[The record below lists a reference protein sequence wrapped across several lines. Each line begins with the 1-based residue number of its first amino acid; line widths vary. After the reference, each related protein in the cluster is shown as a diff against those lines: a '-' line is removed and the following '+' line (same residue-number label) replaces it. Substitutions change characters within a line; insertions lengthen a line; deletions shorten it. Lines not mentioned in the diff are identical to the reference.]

1 MKLNLYQ
8 KTALSTIAA
17 TLFLIM
23 VGGIVR
29 AAGAGLGCP
38 DWPKCYGLWIP
49 PMHVSELPPGF
60 DVDSFNAFKTW
71 TEYINRLIGVLV
83 GFFIAANFLTSLRY
97 RKSKPNVT
105 ISSLLALILV
115 LFQAWLGGQVVRSG
129 LASGMITLHMLL
141 AMIIVGVLLY
151 ASFKSKEDFVELRMS
166 HKSKQQFLRL
176 GIIIG
181 VLSIIQMILGTQ
193 VREAIDLVNEGIV
206 ITDRSL
212 WIVHIGVI
220 YKVHRSFSWLLII
233 AIALLSY
240 RVLKFSKY
248 QLGTTT
254 AGLKGFILLGYAI
267 PIGVLSQFIIGVGL
281 QWFDMPRVLQVLH
294 LVGVT
299 FLLSFIFIFV
309 LMLSQRT
316 KVFEVVDS

>member
-212 WIVHIGVI
+212 WIEHIGVI

-267 PIGVLSQFIIGVGL
+267 PISVLSQFIIGVGL

>member
-49 PMHVSELPPGF
+49 PMHVSDLPSGF

-71 TEYINRLIGVLV
+71 TEYVNRLIGVLV
-83 GFFIAANFLTSLRY
+83 GFFIAANFVTSLRY
-97 RKSKPNVT
+97 RRTKPSVT

-151 ASFKSKEDFVELRMS
+151 ASFKSKEDFVELQMS
-166 HKSKQQFLRL
+166 QKLKQQFLQL
-176 GIIIG
+176 GIAIG
-181 VLSIIQMILGTQ
+181 VLSIIQMVLGTQ
-193 VREAIDLVNEGIV
+193 VRESVDVVKMGMGL
-206 ITDRSL
+206 TDRSL
-212 WIVHIGVI
+212 WIEQLGII
-220 YKVHRSFSWLLII
+220 YKIHRSFSWLLII
-233 AIALLSY
+233 TIALLSY
-240 RVLKFSKY
+240 RVYRFSKDQTGRRY
-248 QLGTTT
+248 RVT
-254 AGLKGFILLGYAI
+254 KGFILLGYAI
-267 PIGVLSQFIIGVGL
+267 PIGVISQVMIGIGL
-281 QWFDMPRVLQVLH
+281 QWLGMPGVLQVLH
-294 LVGVT
+294 LLGVA
-299 FLLSFIFIFV
+299 LLLAVIFIFV
-309 LMLSQRT
+309 LVLSQRT
-316 KVFEVVDS
+316 KAFEEVDS

>member
-49 PMHVSELPPGF
+49 PMHVSDLPSGF

-71 TEYINRLIGVLV
+71 TEYVNRLIGVLV
-83 GFFIAANFLTSLRY
+83 GFFIAVNFLTYLRY
-97 RKSKPNVT
+97 RRNKHSVT
-105 ISSLLALILV
+105 LSSLLALILV

-151 ASFKSKEDFVELRMS
+151 ASFKSQEDFVELQMS
-166 HKSKQQFLRL
+166 QKSKQQFLQL
-176 GIIIG
+176 GIAIG
-181 VLSIIQMILGTQ
+181 VLSIIQMVLGTQ
-193 VREAIDLVNEGIV
+193 VRESVDVVKMGMGL
-206 ITDRSL
+206 TDRSL
-212 WIVHIGVI
+212 WIEQLGII
-220 YKVHRSFSWLLII
+220 YKIHRSFSWLLII
-233 AIALLSY
+233 TIALLSY
-240 RVLKFSKY
+240 RVYRFSKDQTGRRY
-248 QLGTTT
+248 SGT
-254 AGLKGFILLGYAI
+254 KGFILLGYAI
-267 PIGVLSQFIIGVGL
+267 PIGVISQVMIGIGL
-281 QWFDMPRVLQVLH
+281 QWLGMPGVLQVLH
-294 LVGVT
+294 LLGVA
-299 FLLSFIFIFV
+299 LLLAVIFIFV
-309 LMLSQRT
+309 LVLSQRT
-316 KVFEVVDS
+316 KAFEEVDS

>member
-105 ISSLLALILV
+105 FSSLLALILV

-212 WIVHIGVI
+212 WIEHIGVI

>member
-60 DVDSFNAFKTW
+60 DVDSFNALKTW

-83 GFFIAANFLTSLRY
+83 GFFIAANFLISLRY
-97 RKSKPNVT
+97 RKSKPTVT

-129 LASGMITLHMLL
+129 LASGMITLHMIL
-141 AMIIVGVLLY
+141 AIIIVGVLLY

-166 HKSKQQFLRL
+166 YKSKHQFLRL
-176 GIIIG
+176 GITIG

-193 VREAIDLVNEGIV
+193 VREAIDLVNEGVI

-212 WIVHIGVI
+212 WIDHVGVI
-220 YKVHRSFSWLLII
+220 YKVHRSFSWLLILT
-233 AIALLSY
+233 IALLSY
-240 RVLKFSKY
+240 RVLNFSKY

-309 LMLSQRT
+309 LMLYHRT
-316 KVFEVVDS
+316 KVFEEVDS

>member
-71 TEYINRLIGVLV
+71 IEYINRLIGVLV

-212 WIVHIGVI
+212 WIEHIGVI

-254 AGLKGFILLGYAI
+254 VGLKGFILLGYAI

>member
-129 LASGMITLHMLL
+129 LASGMISLHMLL

-212 WIVHIGVI
+212 WIEHIGVI

>member
-206 ITDRSL
+206 ITDRSQ
-212 WIVHIGVI
+212 WIEHAGVI

-254 AGLKGFILLGYAI
+254 VGLKGFILLGYAI

>member
-49 PMHVSELPPGF
+49 PMHVSDLPSGF

-71 TEYINRLIGVLV
+71 TEYVNRLIGVLV

-97 RKSKPNVT
+97 RRSKPTVT

-151 ASFKSKEDFVELRMS
+151 ASFKSKEDFVELQMS
-166 HKSKQQFLRL
+166 QKSKHRFLQL
-176 GIIIG
+176 GIGIG
-181 VLSIIQMILGTQ
+181 VLSIIQMVLGTQ
-193 VREAIDLVNEGIV
+193 VRESIDVVKIGMGL
-206 ITDRSL
+206 TDRSL
-212 WIVHIGVI
+212 WIEQLGII
-220 YKVHRSFSWLLII
+220 YKIHRSFSWLLLIT
-233 AIALLSY
+233 IALLSY
-240 RVLKFSKY
+240 RVYRFSKDKTGRRY
-248 QLGTTT
+248 SGT
-254 AGLKGFILLGYAI
+254 KGFILLGYAI
-267 PIGVLSQFIIGVGL
+267 PIGVISQVMIGIGL
-281 QWFDMPRVLQVLH
+281 QWLDMPGVLQVLH
-294 LVGVT
+294 LLGVA
-299 FLLSFIFIFV
+299 LLLAVIFIFV
-309 LMLSQRT
+309 LVLSQRT
-316 KVFEVVDS
+316 KAFEEVES

>member
-29 AAGAGLGCP
+29 AAGGGLGCP

-115 LFQAWLGGQVVRSG
+115 LFQAWLGGLVVRSG

-212 WIVHIGVI
+212 WIEHIGVI

-254 AGLKGFILLGYAI
+254 AGLKGCILLGYAI

>member
-60 DVDSFNAFKTW
+60 DVDSFNALKTW

-83 GFFIAANFLTSLRY
+83 GFFIAANFLISLRY
-97 RKSKPNVT
+97 RKSKPTVT

-141 AMIIVGVLLY
+141 AIIIVGVLLY
-151 ASFKSKEDFVELRMS
+151 ASFKSKEDSVELRMS
-166 HKSKQQFLRL
+166 YKSKHQFLRL
-176 GIIIG
+176 GITIG

-193 VREAIDLVNEGIV
+193 VREAIDLVNEGVI

-212 WIVHIGVI
+212 WIDHVGVI
-220 YKVHRSFSWLLII
+220 YKVHRSFSWLLILT
-233 AIALLSY
+233 IALLSY
-240 RVLKFSKY
+240 RVQNFSKY

-309 LMLSQRT
+309 LML
-316 KVFEVVDS
+316 

>member
-166 HKSKQQFLRL
+166 NKSKQQFLRL

-212 WIVHIGVI
+212 WIEHIGVI

>member
-129 LASGMITLHMLL
+129 LASGMITLHMIL

-206 ITDRSL
+206 ITERSL
-212 WIVHIGVI
+212 WIEHVGVI

-254 AGLKGFILLGYAI
+254 VGLKGFILLGYAI

-316 KVFEVVDS
+316 KVSEVVDS

>member
-49 PMHVSELPPGF
+49 PMHVSELPSGF
-60 DVDSFNAFKTW
+60 DVESFNAFKTW

-97 RKSKPNVT
+97 RKTKPSVT
-105 ISSLLALILV
+105 ISSLLALLLV

-166 HKSKQQFLRL
+166 QQSKQQFLRL
-176 GIIIG
+176 GILIG
-181 VLSIIQMILGTQ
+181 VLSVIQMILGTQ
-193 VREAIDLVNEGIV
+193 VREAIDVVKEGIGV
-206 ITDRSL
+206 TDRSL
-212 WIVHIGVI
+212 WIEESGLI
-220 YKVHRSFSWLLII
+220 YKVHRSFSWLLMITT
-233 AIALLSY
+233 ALLSF
-240 RVLKFSKY
+240 RVFTFSKN
-248 QLGTTT
+248 QSVQPLS
-254 AGLKGFILLGYAI
+254 GLKGFILLGYAI
-267 PIGVLSQFIIGVGL
+267 TVSVLAQVVIGVGL
-281 QWFDMPRVLQVLH
+281 QWLDMPGVLQVLH
-294 LVGVT
+294 LVGVAL
-299 FLLSFIFIFV
+299 LLSFIFIFV
-309 LMLSQRT
+309 LILSQRT
-316 KVFEVVDS
+316 TVFEEAGS

>member
-8 KTALSTIAA
+8 KTALFTIAA

-60 DVDSFNAFKTW
+60 DIDSFNAFKTW

-83 GFFIAANFLTSLRY
+83 GFFIAANFLISLRY
-97 RKSKPNVT
+97 RKSKPTVT

-141 AMIIVGVLLY
+141 AIIIVGVLLY

-166 HKSKQQFLRL
+166 YTAVCPRLR
-176 GIIIG
+176 
-181 VLSIIQMILGTQ
+181 S
-193 VREAIDLVNEGIV
+193 R
-206 ITDRSL
+206 
-212 WIVHIGVI
+212 
-220 YKVHRSFSWLLII
+220 
-233 AIALLSY
+233 
-240 RVLKFSKY
+240 
-248 QLGTTT
+248 
-254 AGLKGFILLGYAI
+254 
-267 PIGVLSQFIIGVGL
+267 P
-281 QWFDMPRVLQVLH
+281 
-294 LVGVT
+294 
-299 FLLSFIFIFV
+299 
-309 LMLSQRT
+309 
-316 KVFEVVDS
+316 

>member
-49 PMHVSELPPGF
+49 PMHVSDLPSGF

-71 TEYINRLIGVLV
+71 TEYVNRLIGVLV

-97 RKSKPNVT
+97 RRSKPTVT

-151 ASFKSKEDFVELRMS
+151 ASFKSKEDFVELQMS
-166 HKSKQQFLRL
+166 QKSKHRFLQL
-176 GIIIG
+176 GIGIG
-181 VLSIIQMILGTQ
+181 VLSIIQMVLGTQ
-193 VREAIDLVNEGIV
+193 VRESIDVVKIGMGL
-206 ITDRSL
+206 TDRSL
-212 WIVHIGVI
+212 WIEQLGII
-220 YKVHRSFSWLLII
+220 YKIHRSFSWLLLIT
-233 AIALLSY
+233 IALLSY
-240 RVLKFSKY
+240 RVYRFSKDKTGRRY
-248 QLGTTT
+248 SGT
-254 AGLKGFILLGYAI
+254 KGFILLGYAI
-267 PIGVLSQFIIGVGL
+267 PIGVISQVMIGIGL
-281 QWFDMPRVLQVLH
+281 QWLDMPGVLQVLH
-294 LVGVT
+294 LLGVA
-299 FLLSFIFIFV
+299 LLLAVIFIF
-309 LMLSQRT
+309 MLTLSLRT
-316 KVFEVVDS
+316 KAFEEVDS

>member
-49 PMHVSELPPGF
+49 PMHVSELPSDF
-60 DVDSFNAFKTW
+60 DVESFNAFKTW

-97 RKSKPNVT
+97 RKTKPSVT
-105 ISSLLALILV
+105 VSSLLALLLV

-166 HKSKQQFLRL
+166 QQSKQQFLRL
-176 GIIIG
+176 GILIG
-181 VLSIIQMILGTQ
+181 VLSVLQMILGTQ
-193 VREAIDLVNEGIV
+193 VREAIDVVKEGIGV
-206 ITDRSL
+206 TDRSL
-212 WIVHIGVI
+212 WIEESGLI
-220 YKVHRSFSWLLII
+220 YKVHRSFSWLLMITT
-233 AIALLSY
+233 ALLSF
-240 RVLKFSKY
+240 RVFAFSKN
-248 QLGTTT
+248 QLVQPLS
-254 AGLKGFILLGYAI
+254 GLKGFILLGYAI
-267 PIGVLSQFIIGVGL
+267 TVSVLAQVVIGVGL
-281 QWFDMPRVLQVLH
+281 QWLDMPGVLQVLH
-294 LVGVT
+294 LVGVAL
-299 FLLSFIFIFV
+299 LLSFIFIFV
-309 LMLSQRT
+309 LILSQRT
-316 KVFEVVDS
+316 TVFEEAGS

>member
-206 ITDRSL
+206 IIDRSL
-212 WIVHIGVI
+212 WIEHIGVI

-254 AGLKGFILLGYAI
+254 TGLKGFILLGYAI

-309 LMLSQRT
+309 LILSQRT

>member
-206 ITDRSL
+206 ITDRGL
-212 WIVHIGVI
+212 WIEHIGVI

-309 LMLSQRT
+309 LMLYHRT
-316 KVFEVVDS
+316 KVFEEVDS

>member
-151 ASFKSKEDFVELRMS
+151 ASFKSKEDFVELRMTY
-166 HKSKQQFLRL
+166 KSKQQFLQL

-206 ITDRSL
+206 VTDRSL
-212 WIVHIGVI
+212 WIEHVGVI

-254 AGLKGFILLGYAI
+254 VGLKGFILLGYAI

>member
-60 DVDSFNAFKTW
+60 NVDSFNAFKTW

-97 RKSKPNVT
+97 RKSKPSVT

-151 ASFKSKEDFVELRMS
+151 ASFRSKEDFVELRMS

-193 VREAIDLVNEGIV
+193 VREAIDIVNEGIG
-206 ITDRSL
+206 IIDRSL
-212 WIVHIGVI
+212 WIEQSGVI

-233 AIALLSY
+233 TIALLFY
-240 RVLKFSKY
+240 RILKFSKN

-254 AGLKGFILLGYAI
+254 AGMKGFVLLGYAI

-281 QWFDMPRVLQVLH
+281 QWLDMPRALQVLH
-294 LVGVT
+294 LVGVS

-316 KVFEVVDS
+316 KAFEEVDS

>member
-49 PMHVSELPPGF
+49 PIHVSELPPGF
-60 DVDSFNAFKTW
+60 DVYSFNPFKTW

-83 GFFIAANFLTSLRY
+83 GFLIAANFLTSLRY
-97 RKSKPNVT
+97 RKSKPSVT
-105 ISSLLALILV
+105 FSSLLALILV

-129 LASGMITLHMLL
+129 LASGMITIHMLL

-151 ASFKSKEDFVELRMS
+151 ASFKSKEDFVELHMS
-166 HKSKQQFLRL
+166 IKTKQQFLRL
-176 GIIIG
+176 GIIVG

-206 ITDRSL
+206 IIDRSL
-212 WIVHIGVI
+212 WIEQSGVI
-220 YKVHRSFSWLLII
+220 YKVHRSFSWLLIFT
-233 AIALLSY
+233 IALLFY

-248 QLGTTT
+248 QLGTTN
-254 AGLKGFILLGYAI
+254 AGLKGFTLLGYAI

-281 QWFDMPRVLQVLH
+281 QWLDMPRVLQVLH

-316 KVFEVVDS
+316 KVFEEVDS

>member
-212 WIVHIGVI
+212 WIEHIGVI

-254 AGLKGFILLGYAI
+254 VGLKGFILLGYAI

>member
-60 DVDSFNAFKTW
+60 DIDSFNAFKTW

-141 AMIIVGVLLY
+141 AMIIIGVLLY

-166 HKSKQQFLRL
+166 YKSKQQFLRL

-212 WIVHIGVI
+212 WIEHVGVI

-233 AIALLSY
+233 TIGLLFY
-240 RVLKFSKY
+240 RVYRFSKNLTGRRY
-248 QLGTTT
+248 SGT
-254 AGLKGFILLGYAI
+254 KGFILLGYAI

-316 KVFEVVDS
+316 KVFEEVDS

>member
-212 WIVHIGVI
+212 WIEHVGVI

-254 AGLKGFILLGYAI
+254 VGLKGFILLGYAI

>member
-49 PMHVSELPPGF
+49 PMHVSDLPSGF

-71 TEYINRLIGVLV
+71 TEYVNRLIGVLV

-97 RKSKPNVT
+97 RRSKPTVT

-151 ASFKSKEDFVELRMS
+151 ASFKSKEDFVELQMS
-166 HKSKQQFLRL
+166 QKSKHRFLQL
-176 GIIIG
+176 GIGIG
-181 VLSIIQMILGTQ
+181 VLSIIQMVLGTQ
-193 VREAIDLVNEGIV
+193 VRESIDVVKIGMGL
-206 ITDRSL
+206 TDRSL
-212 WIVHIGVI
+212 WIEQLGII
-220 YKVHRSFSWLLII
+220 YKIHRSFSWLLLIT
-233 AIALLSY
+233 IALLSY
-240 RVLKFSKY
+240 RVYRFSKDKTGRRY
-248 QLGTTT
+248 SGT
-254 AGLKGFILLGYAI
+254 KGFILLGYAI
-267 PIGVLSQFIIGVGL
+267 PIGVISQVMIGIGL
-281 QWFDMPRVLQVLH
+281 QWLDMPGVLQVLH
-294 LVGVT
+294 LLGVA
-299 FLLSFIFIFV
+299 LLLAVIFIFV
-309 LMLSQRT
+309 LVLSQRT
-316 KVFEVVDS
+316 KAFEEVDS

>member
-97 RKSKPNVT
+97 RKSKPDVT

-129 LASGMITLHMLL
+129 LASGMITLHMIL

-212 WIVHIGVI
+212 WIEHVGVI

-254 AGLKGFILLGYAI
+254 VGLKGFILLGYAI

>member
-212 WIVHIGVI
+212 WIEHIGVI

-267 PIGVLSQFIIGVGL
+267 PIGVLSQFIIGAGL

>member
-166 HKSKQQFLRL
+166 YKSKQQFLRL
-176 GIIIG
+176 GIMIG

-212 WIVHIGVI
+212 WIEHIGVI

-254 AGLKGFILLGYAI
+254 TGLKGFILLGYAI

-281 QWFDMPRVLQVLH
+281 QWFDMPKVLQVLH

-309 LMLSQRT
+309 LILSQRT

>member
-60 DVDSFNAFKTW
+60 DVASFNAFKTW

-212 WIVHIGVI
+212 WIEHIGVI

>member
-8 KTALSTIAA
+8 KTDLSTIAA

-212 WIVHIGVI
+212 WIEHIGVI

>member
-166 HKSKQQFLRL
+166 YKSKQQFLRL

-212 WIVHIGVI
+212 WIEHIGVI

-254 AGLKGFILLGYAI
+254 TGLKGFILLGYAI

-309 LMLSQRT
+309 LILSQRT

>member
-49 PMHVSELPPGF
+49 PMHVSDLPSGF

-71 TEYINRLIGVLV
+71 TEYVNRLIGVFV
-83 GFFIAANFLTSLRY
+83 GFLIAANFLTSLRY
-97 RKSKPNVT
+97 RRSKPSVT

-151 ASFKSKEDFVELRMS
+151 ASFKSKEDFVELQMS
-166 HKSKQQFLRL
+166 QKSKKRFLQL
-176 GIIIG
+176 GIGIG
-181 VLSIIQMILGTQ
+181 VLSIIQMVLGTQ
-193 VREAIDLVNEGIV
+193 VRESIDVVKVGMGL
-206 ITDRSL
+206 TDRSL
-212 WIVHIGVI
+212 WIEQLGII
-220 YKVHRSFSWLLII
+220 YKIHRSFSWLLLIT
-233 AIALLSY
+233 IALLSY
-240 RVLKFSKY
+240 RVYRFSKDQTGRRY
-248 QLGTTT
+248 NGT
-254 AGLKGFILLGYAI
+254 KGFILLGYAI
-267 PIGVLSQFIIGVGL
+267 PIGVISQVMIGVGL
-281 QWFDMPRVLQVLH
+281 QWLDMPGVLQVLH
-294 LVGVT
+294 LLGVA
-299 FLLSFIFIFV
+299 LLLAVIFIF
-309 LMLSQRT
+309 MLTLSLRT
-316 KVFEVVDS
+316 KAFEEVDS

>member
-49 PMHVSELPPGF
+49 PMHVSDLPSGF

-71 TEYINRLIGVLV
+71 TEYVNRLIGVLV
-83 GFFIAANFLTSLRY
+83 GFFIAANFLTSIRY
-97 RKSKPNVT
+97 RRSKPTVT

-151 ASFKSKEDFVELRMS
+151 ASFKSKEDFVELQMS
-166 HKSKQQFLRL
+166 QKSKHRFLQL
-176 GIIIG
+176 GIGIG
-181 VLSIIQMILGTQ
+181 VLSIIQMVLGTQ
-193 VREAIDLVNEGIV
+193 VRESIDVVKIGMGL
-206 ITDRSL
+206 TDRSL
-212 WIVHIGVI
+212 WIEQLGII
-220 YKVHRSFSWLLII
+220 YKIHRSFSWLLLIT
-233 AIALLSY
+233 IALLSY
-240 RVLKFSKY
+240 RVYRFSKNETGRSY
-248 QLGTTT
+248 SGT
-254 AGLKGFILLGYAI
+254 KGFILLGYAI
-267 PIGVLSQFIIGVGL
+267 PIGVISQVLIGIGL
-281 QWFDMPRVLQVLH
+281 QWLDMPGVLQVLH
-294 LVGVT
+294 LLGVAL
-299 FLLSFIFIFV
+299 LLSVIFIFV
-309 LMLSQRT
+309 LILSQRT
-316 KVFEVVDS
+316 KAFEEVES